1 MLYQLYVVF
10 FCLLLV
16 APSRTHLVL
25 KFRSCRTSVVTPG
38 LIAPGVQVGSG
49 KGKPLL
55 TFGMQCWAG
64 GRSTCCIGFSAAGST
79 SWQSICA
86 EAGWAMNR
94 AMPISEPTKE

>member
-38 LIAPGVQVGSG
+38 LIAPGVQAGSG
-49 KGKPLL
+49 RGKPLL
-55 TFGMQCWAG
+55 TRGVQCWGG

-86 EAGWAMNR
+86 KAGGAMSS
-94 AMPISEPTKE
+94 AKPISQPTNE